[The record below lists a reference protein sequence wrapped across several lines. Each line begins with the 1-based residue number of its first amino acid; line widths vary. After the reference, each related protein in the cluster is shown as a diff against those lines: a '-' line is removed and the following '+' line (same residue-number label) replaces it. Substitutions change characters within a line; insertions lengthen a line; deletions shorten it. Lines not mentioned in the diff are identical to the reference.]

1 MSCSTEDIN
10 DHFHNTTELTKN
22 GLDTVK
28 VPDEVQGSKTADNA
42 VELVKEI
49 ENESEIGLHIK
60 KISCRRLANRNDQ
73 TKLIRSGS

>member
-28 VPDEVQGSKTADNA
+28 VPDEVQGSKTADDA
-42 VELVKEI
+42 VELVQEI
-49 ENESEIGLHIK
+49 ENKSEIGLHIK
-60 KISCRRLANRNDQ
+60 NKLQ
-73 TKLIRSGS
+73 TSSK

>member
-28 VPDEVQGSKTADNA
+28 VPDEVHDSETADDA
-42 VELVKEI
+42 GKLVKEI
-49 ENESEIGLHIK
+49 ENKSEMGLQLK
-60 KISCRRLANRNDQ
+60 
-73 TKLIRSGS
+73 